1 MQPTGEISING
12 MSYKAIWKN
21 EKKQPNER
29 EDRLLE
35 WYGEQL
41 SNPVEEWEG
50 NRYTGHCPTL
60 RFQYGK
66 PYGTETKEIL
76 HDLRDKEI
84 FNEVQRHRY
93 REDDARKIALV
104 PISRAKDQ
112 AKDYA
117 LDPLNRSPKYILG
130 YTGFIPTLNFRYGKS
145 FGRTADDSM
154 ADFTDSQSRLR
165 EKRAEMQSLFRTQ
178 SAPRMVSIRNR
189 DEVTRSLTNYETL
202 GKFNGREI
210 SPDHPPIAGYTGHI
224 PRVKG
229 TEASLSKRYNT
240 VVKRGLALLRE
251 ERLKKEELLKTSY
264 KINEI
269 ISEGKPRYTYV

>member
-1 MQPTGEISING
+1 MFQPIT
-12 MSYKAIWKN
+12 
-21 EKKQPNER
+21 EKER
-29 EDRLLE
+29 YNFWTNSSDNFIP
-35 WYGEQL
+35 G
-41 SNPVEEWEG
+41 
-50 NRYTGHCPTL
+50 YTGHCPTL

-202 GKFNGREI
+202 GKFNGECKVQLKAVQLLCFQEGKYHPIIPR
-210 SPDHPPIAGYTGHI
+210 SPDIRDIYRELRV
-224 PRVKG
+224 PRRHFLNVTTPSSNADWRCYAK
-229 TEASLSKRYNT
+229 ND
-240 VVKRGLALLRE
+240 
-251 ERLKKEELLKTSY
+251 
-264 KINEI
+264 
-269 ISEGKPRYTYV
+269 